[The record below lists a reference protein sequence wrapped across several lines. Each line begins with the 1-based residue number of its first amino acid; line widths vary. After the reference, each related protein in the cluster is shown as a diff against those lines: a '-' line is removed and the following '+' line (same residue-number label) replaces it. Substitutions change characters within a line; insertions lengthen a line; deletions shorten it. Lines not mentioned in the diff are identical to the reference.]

1 MSSDNDVDV
10 STAMLRLQER
20 LQNMEGIFFSFT
32 EEELRQRPAPG
43 KWSRLEILGHLV
55 DSALNN
61 LKRFT
66 EIQFSPQPYTL
77 VPYPQDALVAANQYQ
92 ELPVQH
98 VLALWKILN
107 QQIYYVV
114 EKIPPGMLTTPV
126 RTQYE
131 GNDPGTLG
139 WLIAD
144 YVAHLEHHLKQVE
157 TK

>member
-10 STAMLRLQER
+10 SAAMLRLQER

-77 VPYPQDALVAANQYQ
+77 VPYPQDALVVANQYQ

-107 QQIYYVV
+107 QQICYVV
-114 EKIPPGMLTTPV
+114 EKIPPGMLTCPV

-131 GNDPGTLG
+131 SNDPGTLG